1 MAEDNRNIDLE
12 ELFRK
17 KLEGSEMEPGSA
29 LTGRFMRRLD
39 RREFV
44 RFNPARFNLY
54 YLAMAMAAVTVTAIL
69 IFTPSGKS
77 SVKTEINDSL
87 PQPEMIIAAETGHE
101 RSVTLPVTMEKQAG
115 RKDTF
120 TARKAHTLPQDAMVP
135 GRKNETITSSRAG
148 DAGIAVA
155 KEPSKIGLS
164 IKAAG
169 LPVPV
174 MEASVTSGCVPLRVS
189 FRNATSG
196 TFSTV
201 WSFGDGGSSDKNST
215 DYIYD
220 LPGYY
225 TVTLTLTDASGLKS
239 ATSTSVEVWP
249 VPEAAF
255 EIPETDVS
263 ITEGQ
268 IVFANLSTGA
278 TQYLWDFGDGIFS
291 GLAEPAH
298 KYRNYG
304 NYDVTLIAF
313 TVNGC
318 ADSVTVTD
326 AFTDSG
332 LSIRFPN
339 AFIPN
344 TGGPTGGYYSQR
356 SDEANQVFHP
366 VSTGVST
373 YNLKVYSKQGMLVFE
388 SDDLY
393 MGWDGYYKGQLCSP
407 GVYIWK
413 VRGSYKNGQP
423 VVMSGD
429 VTLLNY

>member
-1 MAEDNRNIDLE
+1 MAEENRNIDLE

-17 KLEGSEMEPGSA
+17 KLEGSEIEPGSA

-54 YLAMAMAAVTVTAIL
+54 YLSMALAAVTVSALL
-69 IFTPSGKS
+69 IFGPSGKNT
-77 SVKTEINDSL
+77 VKTEIDNSL
-87 PQPEMIIAAETGHE
+87 PQPEMVISEESGHE
-101 RSVTLPVTMEKQAG
+101 RPGSLAVTVEKQSG

-120 TARKAHTLPQDAMVP
+120 TATKTRTLPQDATVP
-135 GRKNETITSSRAG
+135 GRKSETITSVRAG
-148 DAGIAVA
+148 DAGISVA
-155 KEPSKIGLS
+155 KEPSEIGLS
-164 IKAAG
+164 IKSAG

-174 MEASVTSGCVPLRVS
+174 METSATSGCVPLRVS

-196 TFSTV
+196 ALSTL
-201 WSFGDGGSSDKNST
+201 WSFGDGGSSDKDST

-220 LPGYY
+220 LPGHY
-225 TVTLTLTDASGLKS
+225 TATLTLTDARGRKY
-239 ATSTSVEVWP
+239 ATSKSVEVWP

-268 IVFANLSTGA
+268 VVFANLSTGA

-291 GLAEPAH
+291 GLANPAH
-298 KYRNYG
+298 KYQNYG

-344 TGGPTGGYYSQR
+344 TGGPTGGYYSPR
-356 SDEANQVFHP
+356 SDEANQIFHP
-366 VSTGVST
+366 VSAGVST
-373 YNLKVYSKQGMLVFE
+373 YNLKIYSKQGMLVFE
-388 SDDLY
+388 SDDLN

-429 VTLLNY
+429 VILLNY